1 MTLYSSDRFDD
12 DDDSNLPTCLYKV
25 SLLPLNPLFCLLEH
39 LRYVHEDHE
48 VGIEDH
54 EVGIHA
60 PFIELSLS
68 SELLPLLLLQ
78 LLNLVPCK
86 VTS

>member
-1 MTLYSSDRFDD
+1 MTLYSSDTFDD
-12 DDDSNLPTCLYKV
+12 EDDSNLPTCLYKV

-48 VGIEDH
+48 
-54 EVGIHA
+54 EVIHA
-60 PFIELSLS
+60 PVIELSLS